1 MIRFFKS
8 LFGNKNLEGRV
19 SVLEDKVSLLG
30 KLKQKI
36 QTVRKPKLI
45 HWKSLTKKQRRE
57 VKKEYSR
64 ILDSGKTP
72 SLNKLSEYFTLKWKK
87 QISPYTITQVID
99 RSLNGIPYKSS
110 RRERNK
116 TERVGRAKYPK

>member
-8 LFGNKNLEGRV
+8 LFRNKNLEGRV
-19 SVLEDKVSLLG
+19 TVLEDKVSLLG

-36 QTVRKPKLI
+36 QTVRKPKII
-45 HWKSLTKKQRRE
+45 HWKSHTKKQRRE
-57 VKKEYSR
+57 IKKEYSR

-72 SLNKLSEYFTLKWKK
+72 SLNKLAEHFTLKWKK

-116 TERVGRAKYPK
+116 TERVGRMNN